1 MNRAHAIY
9 TFVINAFVVKRF
21 RRQTLSSSNAIVVKR
36 FRGQTLCMPCSQRFS
51 KLENAIAQSDKN
63 GSNTHSSAARRN
75 PTTETTVDITV
86 QV

>member
-9 TFVINAFVVKRF
+9 TFVINTF
-21 RRQTLSSSNAIVVKR
+21 VVKR

-51 KLENAIAQSDKN
+51 KLENAIAQSDKY

-75 PTTETTVDITV
+75 QTTETTVDITV